1 MVCTRHTPTASP
13 GLPGPHL
20 VSAPGLCPL
29 HSPHLHLH
37 VTPPLLSQD
46 CCLPQAG
53 VREQPGCS
61 PLPRHTVEP
70 EIPTH
75 TLSPPL
81 AASLVFWKQI
91 FQQDKDIW

>member
-13 GLPGPHL
+13 GLPGSHP
-20 VSAPGLCPL
+20 VSAHGT
-29 HSPHLHLH
+29 PHRLHLH
-37 VTPPLLSQD
+37 ITPAGQSLD
-46 CCLPQAG
+46 CGLPQAG

-81 AASLVFWKQI
+81 AASLVFWK
-91 FQQDKDIW
+91 